1 MIKLVGNSGCKL
13 ELSIENDI
21 PVVVKSQGN
30 FLDLDYKV
38 LFNLHEHGVNI
49 PEYYEVSPERV
60 TMRFLDGLNV
70 IDYIDEDRDLDK
82 LVEFCKHTINLFRE
96 NSLVEDRTAELQ
108 DKFQT
113 LDQTIDKNQ
122 LNFKLHELYDKMPKQ
137 VPCGLYHGD
146 LTLENIIYW
155 NDEFY
160 LIDANYSTLNSLAFD
175 SAKLRQDSEC
185 GWFVRNSIQSSAFN
199 DRLKYIN
206 QQIKSINNYT
216 QNDNLLIFML
226 LRVIPYCKNV
236 QDKEWLIEHINQ
248 LWI

>member
-49 PEYYEVSPERV
+49 PEYYEVAPERV
-60 TMRFLDGLNV
+60 VMRFLDGLNV

-113 LDQTIDKNQ
+113 LDQLIDKNQ
-122 LNFKLHELYDKMPKQ
+122 LNFKLHELYDKIPKQ

-236 QDKEWLIEHINQ
+236 QDKEWLIKHINQ